1 MTAVTQSAENLVGG
15 VSTQADFKKDVNQ
28 VRQATNAII
37 EPSFGLCKRP
47 GSEYIFNFGTED
59 VRWSF

>member
-28 VRQATNAII
+28 VRQATNALV
-37 EPSFGLCKRP
+37 EPSFGL
-47 GSEYIFNFGTED
+47 
-59 VRWSF
+59 